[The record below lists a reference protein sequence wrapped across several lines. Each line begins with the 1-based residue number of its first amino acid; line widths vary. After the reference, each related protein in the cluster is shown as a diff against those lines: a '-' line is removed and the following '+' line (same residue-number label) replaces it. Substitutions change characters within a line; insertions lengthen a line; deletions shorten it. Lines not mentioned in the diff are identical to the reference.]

1 MEYKKIGE
9 ICLVKGG
16 KRLPKGETLVDFKT
30 AHPYIRITDYS
41 TGRLNQENIKYLTD
55 ETFNRVSRYTISKDN
70 IFLSIVGTIGI
81 VDIIKSEMDGASLT
95 ENAVKIEIKDKSSLD
110 PKYLLY
116 YLKSPQ
122 GQWEINIRTVG
133 STQPKLAITRIKDIP
148 VPIIHMEKQK
158 RIVNILNSLDSKI
171 ELNNQMIATLE
182 ELAATLFKR
191 WFVDFEFPDENG
203 NPYKSSGGK
212 MVDSELGEIPEGW
225 EITSFSSL
233 GIQSILG
240 DWGKEKQEKKY
251 TKKVNIIR
259 GADIPEINNGRLGK
273 APVRYILEKN
283 YNPKKIIPND
293 IIIEISGGSPSQSTG
308 RSAIITEE
316 LFNKFLNPILCTN
329 FCRIV
334 RLQDIV
340 FAFYFNDYLTYL
352 YNRSVF
358 FNYENGTTGIKNL
371 DLNAVLETL
380 KIPMC
385 KDKDLV
391 SQYQNLRNSI
401 DVNKISLGIENDKL
415 SVIRDS
421 LLPKLLTGQI
431 RV

>member
-95 ENAVKIEIKDKSSLD
+95 ENAVKLEIKDKSSLD

-225 EITSFSSL
+225 EVTQISGFSTKMVNGGTPSRKKKEYWQN
-233 GIQSILG
+233 GIIPWIKTKEIKNNYVIQSEENITLEGLENSSAKLLDVNTILVAM
-240 DWGKEKQEKKY
+240 Y
-251 TKKVNIIR
+251 
-259 GADIPEINNGRLGK
+259 GATAGQLGYLCFE
-273 APVRYILEKN
+273 A
-283 YNPKKIIPND
+283 
-293 IIIEISGGSPSQSTG
+293 STNQACC
-308 RSAIITEE
+308 AII
-316 LFNKFLNPILCTN
+316 C
-329 FCRIV
+329 
-334 RLQDIV
+334 
-340 FAFYFNDYLTYL
+340 DYPNYL
-352 YNRSVF
+352 
-358 FNYENGTTGIKNL
+358 
-371 DLNAVLETL
+371 
-380 KIPMC
+380 
-385 KDKDLV
+385 
-391 SQYQNLRNSI
+391 YQNLKFKQQYLKSLATGSAQQNLSKEIIGNIRILKPADTQI
-401 DVNKISLGIENDKL
+401 DNFEFILGTFSEKIKDIVEENKTLVG
-415 SVIRDS
+415 IRDI
-421 LLPKLLTGQI
+421 LLPKLLSGEVEI
-431 RV
+431 